1 MTAAGETYGL
11 YHHFE
16 PMQTHSDGTGV
27 DGNDHKYT
35 GTYVLA
41 EQSLKAKGTFQARKG
56 KEMLPFSK
64 FEIVVNSMEENEP
77 RIRYKEFHCMIA
89 CTHILKDVLMLLK

>member
-11 YHHFE
+11 FHHIE
-16 PMQTHSDGTGV
+16 SELQYQQNRNDGTGV
-27 DGNDHKYT
+27 VGNDYKYT

-41 EQSLKAKGTFQARKG
+41 EESLKARGTFQARKG

-64 FEIVVNSMEENEP
+64 FDIVVNSVDEKEP
-77 RIRYKEFHCMIA
+77 EIRYLQVYVNCE
-89 CTHILKDVLMLLK
+89 

>member
-1 MTAAGETYGL
+1 
-11 YHHFE
+11 
-16 PMQTHSDGTGV
+16 MQQYQQTRNDGTGA
-27 DGNDHKYT
+27 DGNGHKYT

-64 FEIVVNSMEENEP
+64 FDIVVNSLEEKESG
-77 RIRYKEFHCMIA
+77 IRY
-89 CTHILKDVLMLLK
+89 